1 MRDQRRLTIT
11 LVFGMLLG
19 VALVFSVLFSYSAEN
34 IGPAAAQT
42 QLLTG
47 NMHEERSAQTRILS
61 CTLPEDFD
69 TAQSLLFK
77 TTHTG
82 IEVSVGR
89 KTVHTHGAENNPWF
103 LKSPG
108 ALWHIVDLP
117 EGSAG
122 ETLSI
127 YVHAVYEDYY
137 GNDPIIRYGSHD
149 GCSMYLLTSSMPIML
164 INVIILFVG
173 VFCLLLHGFGWMR
186 KSGQAK
192 NSFLFVGLFA
202 LSIASWS
209 LCQSGF
215 LQFLFPSGPVLYLV
229 DFFSFYLFPA
239 CFNLFVAS
247 ICKGRSETLFCTL
260 SALYLLESAV
270 STALQFTGV
279 ADMFELLRIGHLTMA
294 ANVFFVFYCLHIEIT
309 KEENDMAKKFRFPLY
324 VVMFFA
330 VGELI
335 TYYLRDF
342 RETSYFIPLGTIVF
356 IIMLASQLVSQ
367 YYQSILEEEKMA
379 YFKKLAN
386 TDMLTE
392 VFNRNAYEDRLRS
405 LEQQELELQSTC
417 VVLFDINNMK
427 AINDHYGHECGDQAL
442 KACSRCILAAFGED
456 NGCYRIGGDEFV
468 VLCHCHDTLA
478 QRAARFS
485 EAVRQEARSLS
496 FPFNVA
502 IGYACYN
509 PEQDH
514 ALRDVIRRSDEMM
527 YRNKAIQK
535 KNDLPFV
542 LSTGNAAA
550 VDNG

>member
-1 MRDQRRLTIT
+1 MRDQRRLSLT
-11 LVFGMLLG
+11 LIVGMIISCALALSVF
-19 VALVFSVLFSYSAEN
+19 FLFGIEER
-34 IGPAAAQT
+34 GPAVAKTAI
-42 QLLTG
+42 LSG
-47 NMHEERSAQTRILS
+47 SMYEERDAQTRILS
-61 CTLPEDFD
+61 ITLPEEFD

-77 TTHTG
+77 TTHTA

-89 KTVHTHGAENNPWF
+89 ETVHVHGRENNPSF

-122 ETLSI
+122 KTLSI
-127 YVHAVYEDYY
+127 YIHAVYENYY
-137 GNDPIIRYGSHD
+137 GNDPVIRYGSHD
-149 GCSMYLLTSSMPIML
+149 GCSMHLLTANLPIVL

-173 VFCLLLHGFGWMR
+173 IFCIFLHSFGWMR
-186 KSGQAK
+186 KSNQAK

-215 LQFLFPSGPVLYLV
+215 LQFLLPSGSALYLI

-247 ICKGRSETLFCTL
+247 ICKGKSETLFCTM
-260 SALYLLESAV
+260 SAAYLGESLLF
-270 STALQFTGV
+270 TILQFTGV
-279 ADMFELLRIGHLTMA
+279 ADMFETLRIGHLTMA
-294 ANVFFVFYCLHIEIT
+294 LNVFFVFYCLRKEIT
-309 KEENDMAKKFRFPLY
+309 VEKNLMAKKFRMPLY
-324 VVMFFA
+324 VVMCFA
-330 VGELI
+330 AGELV

-356 IIMLASQLVSQ
+356 IIMLACQLVTQ
-367 YYQSILEEEKMA
+367 YYHSLLEEEKMA
-379 YFKKLAN
+379 YFEKLAN

-427 AINDHYGHECGDQAL
+427 DINDHYGHECGDQAL
-442 KACSRCILAAFGED
+442 KVCCRCILSAFGDEG
-456 NGCYRIGGDEFV
+456 NCYRIGGDEFV
-468 VLCHCHDTLA
+468 YLGRFHDSLA
-478 QRAARFS
+478 QKAARFS
-485 EAVRQEARSLS
+485 EIVRQEAKELS
-496 FPFNVA
+496 FPFRVA
-502 IGYACYN
+502 VGYACYS
-509 PEQDH
+509 PETDH

-527 YRNKAIQK
+527 YRNKELQK
-535 KNDLPFV
+535 HHEMPFGF
-542 LSTGNAAA
+542 STEKAAL
-550 VDNG
+550 VDK